1 MSGEDLETAPQ
12 GTKYPQT
19 GSPLQAA
26 QPQRETA
33 AQAARA
39 ESASQQIARA
49 TGVVMFAFFLSSLVG
64 VAQQMVITDA
74 FGTSAALDS
83 FNAANRVTELLFN
96 LVAGGALGSAFIP
109 MFTGFLTRDDKR
121 GAWRLASGVLNV
133 VSLIL
138 VVVSVL
144 TWIFA
149 PWLVRNGLYA
159 LTADSNIGQLEV
171 TVRLLRIM
179 LPTVVIF
186 GISGLVMGM
195 LNAHRSFLIPALAPA
210 MYSLGIILGTVA
222 LPKSWGVDRLVY
234 GVLLG
239 ASGHLLL
246 QLPSLFRLPERSY
259 QVTAGLKDKAV
270 RQVLRLMLP
279 RLIGAG
285 VVQLNFVANTIIALS
300 LGEGSASA
308 VALAFTLMMMPQR
321 AIAQSA
327 GIASLPTLSAQ
338 AELGE
343 YAQMR
348 RTIAKIL
355 RGIILLALP
364 ASVGLILLR
373 VPLVRVLYER
383 GQFDAESTRMVAWAL
398 LWYSAGLLGHCL
410 VEVLSRAF
418 YALHDTRTP
427 VIIGIGAMSLNIALS
442 FLLAAWFRGLGW
454 MPHGGL
460 ALANSAAT
468 GLESL
473 LLLWLLAKRLKGL
486 EGQDIL
492 RGTNSALV
500 GSALM
505 GAALLAWNS
514 LLPQLNNL
522 LFLLGGMGIGVL
534 VYAFA
539 LVLMKVPELAS
550 VLGALRQRL
559 NARKQ
564 RPA

>member
-83 FNAANRVTELLFN
+83 FNAADQVTELLFN

>member
-355 RGIILLALP
+355 RGMILLALP

>member
-83 FNAANRVTELLFN
+83 FNAADRVTELLFN